1 MKHEETDEAYKSKN
15 PSRFSVENPH
25 ITWVL
30 LIGTVLWGIYGYM
43 KMPQRKDPD
52 IPVKAALIE
61 THWPGASAE
70 RVEELVTKNVERVLA
85 SNTKISKIEP
95 TSRSGVSVITFS
107 VNDDIKDAS
116 QVLDDIAGR
125 LAAIRDLPDGAGPI

>member
-1 MKHEETDEAYKSKN
+1 MKHEESLETYKSKN

-30 LIGTVLWGIYGYM
+30 LIGTVLWGIYGYI

-61 THWPGASAE
+61 TRWPGAGAE
-70 RVEELVTKNVERVLA
+70 RVEELVTKNIEKVLA
-85 SNTKISKIEP
+85 SNTKISDRK
-95 TSRSGVSVITFS
+95 SV
-107 VNDDIKDAS
+107 V
-116 QVLDDIAGR
+116 
-125 LAAIRDLPDGAGPI
+125 